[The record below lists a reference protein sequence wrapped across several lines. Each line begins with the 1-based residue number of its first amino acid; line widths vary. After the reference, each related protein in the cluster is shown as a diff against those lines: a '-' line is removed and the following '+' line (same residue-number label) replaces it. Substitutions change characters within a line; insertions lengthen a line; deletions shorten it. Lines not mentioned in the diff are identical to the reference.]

1 MKTIFLLLSFIALA
15 SCSSTKYNQ
24 QIQASSE
31 TQIINSLLD
40 SIYTIKLCYPDYRFS
55 NKSNKKFRVNKRRL
69 SSIEERDTIQKIVLL
84 KDNSLDELFLEE
96 KTKSYVKRRLGET
109 SIAYQVIKNS
119 EKLVSLQFNPELL
132 KQKRVEFLT
141 KKQAEFRNINTSRF
155 GKQDSILNVGFMY
168 FSRVY
173 YSPKHNYGFFKYTY
187 IGRGTCGFNAL
198 IFFSKKKEK
207 WHYEQTFGLGVF

>member
-24 QIQASSE
+24 QIHISHDTE
-31 TQIINSLLD
+31 IINSLLD
-40 SIYTIKLCYPDYRFS
+40 SIYTVKLCFPYYILS
-55 NKSNKKFRVNKRRL
+55 NRSKKNSQVNKHKL
-69 SSIEERDTIQKIVLL
+69 SSIKERDTIQKIVIL

-109 SIAYQVIKNS
+109 STAYQVIKNS
-119 EKLVSLQFNPELL
+119 KKLVSLQFKPELL
-132 KQKRVEFLT
+132 KQQRVEFLT
-141 KKQAEFRNINTSRF
+141 KKQAELRNINTSRF
-155 GKQDSILNVGFMY
+155 GKQDFILNVGFMY

-173 YSPKHNYGFFKYTY
+173 FSPKHNYGFFKYTY
-187 IGRGTCGFNAL
+187 IGGGTCGFNAL